1 MFCRRTWVDDNDV
14 MFSYLFGFVVV
25 EGGHF
30 GVDVVGLLLNSR
42 KMRLRQVGATTSC
55 ISTQNQVEP
64 GWRNHHASLPLK
76 LVSVVFEVQVGH
88 GRAVLP
94 SGYSTKSRLLCGAQ
108 QDS

>member
-1 MFCRRTWVDDNDV
+1 MTTMLCFRICLVLLLLKVD
-14 MFSYLFGFVVV
+14 YIC
-25 EGGHF
+25 
-30 GVDVVGLLLNSR
+30 VDVVGLLLNSR